1 MMEVT
6 ENPWAVNSI
15 HDFSYFCCPDCEHK
29 SQDKQSFVDHA
40 LYFHSKEFEVSQ
52 KMIKDDSLSDVIVP
66 EDPELNVKSEDC
78 VKDECPN
85 SDLSDEQDI
94 SIESSETI
102 VMKFPCWL
110 CNYAPHKGSLLKT
123 HARKMHKTQS
133 RKDYPCPECGA
144 NCYFLKTLKGHLAS
158 CHNTEDSQNRNFLCT
173 LCGKKLKSKSYFKKH
188 QREVHGIENRVRIS
202 EPIVPILKI
211 ECSKCVRQF
220 ETPSDLNSHVKECQ
234 EEWKNFQCPQC
245 ELLWANGQVLKKD
258 HGIEEIHTCHICGKG
273 LKMKESIKNHI

>member
-110 CNYAPHKGSLLKT
+110 CNYAPDKGSLLKT

-144 NCYFLKTLKGHLAS
+144 N
-158 CHNTEDSQNRNFLCT
+158 
-173 LCGKKLKSKSYFKKH
+173 
-188 QREVHGIENRVRIS
+188 
-202 EPIVPILKI
+202 
-211 ECSKCVRQF
+211 
-220 ETPSDLNSHVKECQ
+220 
-234 EEWKNFQCPQC
+234 
-245 ELLWANGQVLKKD
+245 
-258 HGIEEIHTCHICGKG
+258 
-273 LKMKESIKNHI
+273 